1 MATKPTKP
9 LDTNH
14 YAPAETLVLDDLP
27 VMETVEFRRFAS
39 KKSDDTGNDEEIDSL
54 GIGSM
59 TVADLKEI
67 LEDDIPTDEMPIM
80 QEDDTFV

>member
-1 MATKPTKP
+1 
-9 LDTNH
+9 
-14 YAPAETLVLDDLP
+14 
-27 VMETVEFRRFAS
+27 METVEFRRFAS
-39 KKSDDTGNDEEIDSL
+39 KKSDDTGNDEESDSL